1 MPWSI
6 LTIALCAYVGLC
18 AVFVLLQRSFIYYPT
33 PPRGMDDAPL
43 VLETA
48 SAELLVACRPHDGPR
63 AVVYF
68 GGNAEDVVATLPW
81 LAATF
86 PDRAAYA
93 LHYRGYGGSSGRP
106 SEPALRAD
114 ARAVFEFVHG
124 RHPDVVVIGRSLG
137 SSLAI
142 QLAAEK
148 PVTRLVLITP
158 FDSILAI
165 AQRAAPFLP
174 MTLLLH
180 DRYESWRYA
189 AGVSCPTTIIV
200 AAEDQ
205 LVPPADSERLR
216 AAFRPGVATLLA
228 IPEAGH
234 NSIDGFPA
242 FHEAVA
248 GPR

>member
-6 LTIALCAYVGLC
+6 LTIALAAYVGLC
-18 AVFVLLQRSFIYYPT
+18 VVFVVLQRSFIYHPT
-33 PPRGMDDAPL
+33 PPRPTNDTPL

-48 SAELLVACRPHDGPR
+48 AARLLVAYRPHDGLG
-63 AVVYF
+63 AVVSF
-68 GGNAEDVVATLPW
+68 GGNAEDAAMTMPW
-81 LAATF
+81 LAAMF
-86 PDRAAYA
+86 PDRAVYVP
-93 LHYRGYGGSSGRP
+93 HYRGYGGSSGSP
-106 SEPALRAD
+106 SESALRAD
-114 ARAVFEFVHG
+114 ARAVFEFVHD

-158 FDSILAI
+158 FNSILAI
-165 AQRAAPFLP
+165 ARRAAPFLP
-174 MTLLLH
+174 MSLLLR

-189 AGVSCPTTIIV
+189 AGVSCPTTILV
-200 AAEDQ
+200 AAADEI
-205 LVPPADSERLR
+205 VPPADSERLR
-216 AAFRPGVATLLA
+216 AAFRPGVATLLS

-242 FHEAVA
+242 FREAVV
-248 GPR
+248 GRR